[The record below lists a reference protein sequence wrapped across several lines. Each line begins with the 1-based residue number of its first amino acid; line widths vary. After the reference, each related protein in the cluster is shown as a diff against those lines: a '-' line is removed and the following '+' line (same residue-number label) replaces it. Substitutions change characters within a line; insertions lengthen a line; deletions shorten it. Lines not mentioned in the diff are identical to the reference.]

1 MATSRLARL
10 AALSFLCLGLGS
22 APGPFTVD
30 TLLDVANLRIEDLS
44 DDGRFAAVTSG
55 RLRDRLGID
64 NHRFGDPTYVAP
76 QREDLWVV
84 DTQTGDRTRV
94 FEDRRQ
100 IRGLAWSPGAKYL
113 AAIAVN
119 GDRQELVLWDRAA
132 RRASALALPAGRAID
147 GTAELQWAGERLVT
161 SLRAAD
167 WAQRA
172 AAEFRALTSAPVVV
186 QSSKEPFLNW
196 VALRRTGSERAVW
209 SYDVRAGAWKEL
221 AADAKRPAYKVTEDG
236 AALVLTED
244 IAAKTDYDSL
254 GQPESRND
262 VVGADGKPKTILKST
277 KGISL
282 QWSRDAR
289 TYAYAK
295 DGAVFVGTMEG
306 GEAKRILGPAK
317 EEKPAEGEAKKNDK
331 DRFSVVRVSPRGD
344 RLVVSNKEGLWI
356 AGAADG
362 ARELMVRMPEEDKQ
376 GPRYTVL
383 DFSGDGKLIYL
394 QYQSRTKWERGVSR
408 YDIAGKKL
416 DDLFRD
422 GRLYSQ
428 WRLSLDGSRWVFL
441 SAEGNR
447 PNDLYT
453 ADAALGGMRRLA
465 ESNPQLRDTALGKT
479 ELISYLD
486 VDGRK
491 QNGVVYYPPD
501 YDSGKRY
508 PVVFNVY
515 EQFFDDT
522 YNGTIN
528 VLTANG
534 YVVVQPSVELETG
547 FPGEAWVKA
556 VTAAAN
562 KVIEMRIAD
571 PERLAVQGTSYGGYA
586 TNLLITQTNRFKAA
600 VNISGKVN
608 MVSFYTDSPR
618 LGVRNI
624 HAPEKSQDR
633 IGATLWQQPQK
644 YLAHSAILYADRIK
658 TPLLLITGEQDH
670 NVPARQAMEMY
681 YALRRLGKD
690 VTWVSYTNGGH
701 GMPTSTEEEV
711 RDYHR
716 RILDWYA
723 QHLKN
728 PAEPKPSGG

>member
-1 MATSRLARL
+1 MATSRLVRL
-10 AALSFLCLGLGS
+10 IALSFLCLGLGS

-30 TLLDVANLRIEDLS
+30 TLLNVANLRIEGLS
-44 DDGRFAAVTSG
+44 DDGRFAAVASG

-76 QREDLWVV
+76 QREDLWVI

-132 RRASALALPAGRAID
+132 RRGNAVALPPGRAID
-147 GTAELQWAGERLVT
+147 GTAELQWAGDRLVV
-161 SLRAAD
+161 SLRAGD

-172 AAEFRALTSAPVVV
+172 AAEFRALTAAPVVV
-186 QSSKEPFLNW
+186 QSSKEPFLSW
-196 VALRRTGSERAVW
+196 IALRRTGSERAVW
-209 SYDVRAGAWKEL
+209 SYDARGGAWKEL
-221 AADAKRPAYKVTEDG
+221 AADAKRPAYKITEDG

-254 GQPESRND
+254 GQPESRID
-262 VVGADGKPKTILKST
+262 VVGADGKARTILKST

-282 QWSRDAR
+282 QWSRDVR

-295 DGAVFVGTMEG
+295 DGAVFVGTIEG
-306 GEAKRILGPAK
+306 GEARRVLGPPK
-317 EEKPAEGEAKKNDK
+317 EDKPAEGEAKKNDK
-331 DRFSVVRVSPRGD
+331 DRFAVVRVSPRGD

-383 DFSGDGKLIYL
+383 DFSGDGRLVYL
-394 QYQSRTKWERGVSR
+394 QYQSRTKWERGVVR

-416 DDLFRD
+416 DELFRD

-428 WRLSLDGSRWVFL
+428 WRLSRNGSRWVFL

-447 PNDLYT
+447 PNDLYA

-491 QNGVVYYPPD
+491 QNGVVYYPPE

-522 YNGTIN
+522 YNGTVN

-586 TNLLITQTNRFKAA
+586 TNLLITQDAA
-600 VNISGKVN
+600 V
-608 MVSFYTDSPR
+608 
-618 LGVRNI
+618 
-624 HAPEKSQDR
+624 
-633 IGATLWQQPQK
+633 
-644 YLAHSAILYADRIK
+644 AH
-658 TPLLLITGEQDH
+658 
-670 NVPARQAMEMY
+670 
-681 YALRRLGKD
+681 
-690 VTWVSYTNGGH
+690 
-701 GMPTSTEEEV
+701 
-711 RDYHR
+711 HR
-716 RILDWYA
+716 RA
-723 QHLKN
+723 G
-728 PAEPKPSGG
+728 P